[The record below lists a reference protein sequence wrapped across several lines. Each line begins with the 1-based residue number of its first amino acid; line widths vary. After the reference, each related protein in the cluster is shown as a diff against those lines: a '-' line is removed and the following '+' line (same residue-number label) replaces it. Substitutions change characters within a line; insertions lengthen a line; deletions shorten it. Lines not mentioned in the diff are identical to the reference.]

1 MVYDENFTWC
11 MMKYSHIHSQYLTPP
26 TPSKYLQHDLSQL
39 SDSLNPVTAAPMCL
53 DVEPP
58 TGK

>member
-1 MVYDENFTWC
+1 
-11 MMKYSHIHSQYLTPP
+11 MMRTSHGVWWNIVIYIPNILPPP

-39 SDSLNPVTAAPMCL
+39 SDSLNPVTAAPVCL